1 MGFMVE
7 PTEEVSSNML
17 LPPSPNICRSL
28 VHFLLKNDKHLGME
42 GVPESRS
49 CVKFSPVM
57 QFFVALIPPS
67 LASARPADTA
77 TPEREQ
83 AAPTVTARSQE
94 GECWIIV

>member
-7 PTEEVSSNML
+7 LTEEVSSNML
-17 LPPSPNICRSL
+17 LPPSPNVCRSL
-28 VHFLLKNDKHLGME
+28 VYFLLNNDKHLGTE
-42 GVPESRS
+42 GVPESMS

-57 QFFVALIPPS
+57 QFFVARIPPS
-67 LASARPADTA
+67 LVSARPTDTA

-83 AAPTVTARSQE
+83 AAPTAVAHSQE